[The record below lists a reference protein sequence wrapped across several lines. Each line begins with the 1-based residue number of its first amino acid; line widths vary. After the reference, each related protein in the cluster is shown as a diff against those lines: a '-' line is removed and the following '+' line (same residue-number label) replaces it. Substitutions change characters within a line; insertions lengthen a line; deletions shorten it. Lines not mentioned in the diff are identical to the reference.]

1 MIAVEVV
8 DVRLFGSMWTPSLAT
23 TAYTISS
30 PLPSPH
36 LHHITNSSQRH
47 TVFSP
52 QKVFLRLQR
61 LRNVDCSRT
70 CSRLFI
76 CHTRII
82 ISRTL
87 SLLSLSISPAF
98 LIPRAFSKSPTRRSN
113 RTSAFFLPTSTKK
126 RVSKKNLENGLLGS
140 PLSQYLPFSV
150 VCSSGDRA
158 AALGRESRHLYCN
171 IFSLSLCVVL
181 ALWERGNVEHGRL
194 RGKMVGSAVWYIDLG
209 FLWFKK
215 KRKRKGGYRGGF
227 SDFIIRVLSLFFYIV
242 REMCCVYVYSRGG
255 FFVIGKY

>member
-52 QKVFLRLQR
+52 KKVFLRPQR
-61 LRNVDCSRT
+61 LRNVDCRRT

-87 SLLSLSISPAF
+87 SLSISPAF
-98 LIPRAFSKSPTRRSN
+98 LIPRAFSRSLTRKSNS
-113 RTSAFFLPTSTKK
+113 TSAFFLPTSTKK
-126 RVSKKNLENGLLGS
+126 RVLKKN
-140 PLSQYLPFSV
+140 
-150 VCSSGDRA
+150 
-158 AALGRESRHLYCN
+158 
-171 IFSLSLCVVL
+171 
-181 ALWERGNVEHGRL
+181 
-194 RGKMVGSAVWYIDLG
+194 
-209 FLWFKK
+209 
-215 KRKRKGGYRGGF
+215 
-227 SDFIIRVLSLFFYIV
+227 
-242 REMCCVYVYSRGG
+242 
-255 FFVIGKY
+255 